1 MTSLE
6 VSHTT
11 LSCLLQHRFLQHRE
25 GYQIKARSRINE
37 KENATME
44 PTNAITPYTNK
55 IVEQAMENVNAC
67 LPVLVEQN
75 KDLTARNKNLE
86 EKCEKLEKVISD
98 QKVVI
103 KQHEEEQM
111 SQLQTGMLFIN
122 LDDDEI
128 VRLCTII
135 NKEKCIVPGDKVYIM
150 KMNLVVQWQAVR
162 DNWDT
167 FITENKT
174 ATEAAAKE
182 AKEAKE
188 AKMNDPI
195 EMQKRGAKKQK
206 TAETKK
212 LTAIMKEPDQNVKR
226 ARMASHLGIEL
237 GA

>member
-1 MTSLE
+1 
-6 VSHTT
+6 
-11 LSCLLQHRFLQHRE
+11 
-25 GYQIKARSRINE
+25 
-37 KENATME
+37 ME

-67 LPVLVEQN
+67 LPMLVEQN

-103 KQHEEEQM
+103 KQHEEEQL

-135 NKEKCIVPGDKVYIM
+135 NQEKCIVPGDKVYIM
-150 KMNLVVQWQAVR
+150 KMNLVVHWRAVR

-167 FITENKT
+167 FMTENKT
-174 ATEAAAKE
+174 AKEAATAAKE
-182 AKEAKE
+182 AKK
-188 AKMNDPI
+188 NDPI
-195 EMQKRGAKKQK
+195 EMQKREEKKQK
-206 TAETKK
+206 AAQTRKLNAIAMET
-212 LTAIMKEPDQNVKR
+212 DQNVKR
-226 ARMASHLGIEL
+226 ARMASHFGIEL
-237 GA
+237 RELGA

>member
-1 MTSLE
+1 
-6 VSHTT
+6 
-11 LSCLLQHRFLQHRE
+11 
-25 GYQIKARSRINE
+25 
-37 KENATME
+37 ME

-111 SQLQTGMLFIN
+111 SQLRTGMLFIN

-135 NKEKCIVPGDKVYIM
+135 NQEKCIVPGDKVYIM
-150 KMNLVVQWQAVR
+150 KMNLVVHWRAVR

-167 FITENKT
+167 FITDNKT
-174 ATEAAAKE
+174 AKEAAAKAAEE
-182 AKEAKE
+182 AKEA
-188 AKMNDPI
+188 AKAAKVAKNNDPI
-195 EMQKRGAKKQK
+195 EIQKREAKKHK
-206 TAETKK
+206 AADTK
-212 LTAIMKEPDQNVKR
+212 LLNSIFNESDENVKR
-226 ARMASHLGIEL
+226 ARIEVEINRRAERRDTINPVGVGQ

>member
-1 MTSLE
+1 
-6 VSHTT
+6 
-11 LSCLLQHRFLQHRE
+11 
-25 GYQIKARSRINE
+25 
-37 KENATME
+37 ME

-67 LPVLVEQN
+67 LPMLVEQN

-103 KQHEEEQM
+103 KQHEEEQL

-135 NKEKCIVPGDKVYIM
+135 NQEKCIVPGDKVYIM
-150 KMNLVVQWQAVR
+150 KMNLVVHWRAVR

-167 FITENKT
+167 FMTENKT
-174 ATEAAAKE
+174 AKEAAAKE
-182 AKEAKE
+182 AKEAEAAATAAKE
-188 AKMNDPI
+188 AKKNDPI
-195 EMQKRGAKKQK
+195 EMQKREEKKQK
-206 TAETKK
+206 AAQTRKLNAIAMET
-212 LTAIMKEPDQNVKR
+212 DQNVKR
-226 ARMASHLGIEL
+226 ARMASHFGIEL
-237 GA
+237 RELGA

>member
-1 MTSLE
+1 
-6 VSHTT
+6 
-11 LSCLLQHRFLQHRE
+11 
-25 GYQIKARSRINE
+25 
-37 KENATME
+37 ME

-111 SQLQTGMLFIN
+111 SQLQTGMLFTN

-135 NKEKCIVPGDKVYIM
+135 NQEKCIVPGDKVYIM
-150 KMNLVVQWQAVR
+150 KMNLVVHWRAVR

-167 FITENKT
+167 FITDNKT
-174 ATEAAAKE
+174 AKEAAEEAAKAAEE
-182 AKEAKE
+182 AAKAAEEA
-188 AKMNDPI
+188 AKAAKVAKKNDPI
-195 EMQKRGAKKQK
+195 EMQKREAKKQK
-206 TAETKK
+206 ADDTKR
-212 LTAIMKEPDQNVKR
+212 INSIFNESDENVKR
-226 ARMASHLGIEL
+226 ARLQVEL
-237 GA
+237 TRRAERRDTITPVGVGQGA

>member
-1 MTSLE
+1 
-6 VSHTT
+6 
-11 LSCLLQHRFLQHRE
+11 
-25 GYQIKARSRINE
+25 
-37 KENATME
+37 ME

-67 LPVLVEQN
+67 LPMLVEQN

-103 KQHEEEQM
+103 KQHEEEQL

-135 NKEKCIVPGDKVYIM
+135 NQEKCIVPGDKVYIM
-150 KMNLVVQWQAVR
+150 KMNLVVHWRAVR

-167 FITENKT
+167 FMTENKT
-174 ATEAAAKE
+174 AKEAAAKE
-182 AKEAKE
+182 AKEAEEAATAAKE
-188 AKMNDPI
+188 AKKNDPI
-195 EMQKRGAKKQK
+195 EMQKREEKKQK
-206 TAETKK
+206 AAQTRKLNAIAMET
-212 LTAIMKEPDQNVKR
+212 DQNVKR
-226 ARMASHLGIEL
+226 ARMASHFGIEL
-237 GA
+237 RELGA

>member
-1 MTSLE
+1 
-6 VSHTT
+6 
-11 LSCLLQHRFLQHRE
+11 
-25 GYQIKARSRINE
+25 
-37 KENATME
+37 ME

-150 KMNLVVQWQAVR
+150 KMNLVVHWRAVR

-167 FITENKT
+167 FITDNKT
-174 ATEAAAKE
+174 AKEAVAKKATEAAMAAME
-182 AKEAKE
+182 AKAAK
-188 AKMNDPI
+188 KNDPI
-195 EMQKRGAKKQK
+195 EMQKREAKRQK
-206 TAETKK
+206 TAETKE
-212 LTAIMKEPDQNVKR
+212 LSAIMKEPDQDVKR
-226 ARMASHLGIEL
+226 ARMASHLGIDL